1 MGKVKKPRPSKRVSN
16 GASKSNISLNS
27 SSKNTGVQMGD
38 QILFNNLAG
47 MFASADLFFY
57 IMTGTTCIEIGWNA
71 YSGETGNFNL
81 GIFVAIIVATFVIYM
96 FVVSRAAPYFVSN
109 IETKSRLKIHNTLI
123 GITIPFGKKKVKLS
137 VPAEFLGY
145 FSVLSLLA
153 YFQLRGQ
160 YLMLGVEQSLFIT
173 IILFMDNLVNNL
185 YACILPA
192 RTTGRLRVFCHLY
205 LQHPATTGV
214 LFLHFTLVIFTFLGS
229 LSVFYPTRGSLTVGL
244 EFVNWIWDVLHNNP
258 TIIRWPVIVFTFA
271 SLLTNNIARL
281 IGDANLWREILKRN
295 DGFDISFLLPLYA
308 FSNVIPAVLLGIQ
321 FGFIPTQIQS
331 YGIIFVMVLATF
343 YLAKFLANKV
353 FKHSPLLAI
362 LCPALLAFGGTL
374 SLPWITQDRFSI
386 IVTLVLVTLTSI
398 IEIAVHDLTDNSMS
412 TLNSLDSEPPN
423 FS

>member
-1 MGKVKKPRPSKRVSN
+1 MGKVKKTKPSKQNPRSI
-16 GASKSNISLNS
+16 SKPNISPS
-27 SSKNTGVQMGD
+27 SRSRNTGIQMGD

-71 YSGETGNFNL
+71 YSGETGSFNL

-96 FVVSRAAPYFVSN
+96 FVVSRAAPYFLSN
-109 IETKSRLKIHNTLI
+109 VETKSRLNIESSSIEIESPL
-123 GITIPFGKKKVKLS
+123 GKKKIKLS
-137 VPAEFLGY
+137 FSAEFIGY
-145 FSVLSLLA
+145 FVILSVLA

-160 YLMLGVEQSLFIT
+160 YLMLGVEQSLFMT
-173 IILFMDNLVNNL
+173 VILFMDNLVNNL

-205 LQHPATTGV
+205 LQHPATTAV

-229 LSVFYPTRGSLTVGL
+229 LSVFYPTRGSLTVGY
-244 EFVNWIWDVLHNNP
+244 EFVGWIWDVLHNNP

-308 FSNVIPAVLLGIQ
+308 FSNIIPAVLLGIQ

-331 YGIIFVMVLATF
+331 YVVIFVMVLGTF
-343 YLAKFLANKV
+343 YFAKLLANRL
-353 FKHSPLLAI
+353 FKNSPLLAI
-362 LCPALLAFGGTL
+362 LLPASLAFGGTL
-374 SLPWITQDRFSI
+374 SFSWIAQDRFSI